1 MTRSTA
7 DTIVV
12 GGGLIGCALA
22 AELRERGQS
31 VLVLERGEPGAEASS
46 AAAGLLS
53 PQSDARARDA
63 LFEVGAESLALY
75 PGWTARLS
83 EETGVDCGFRRAG
96 LLRCAFSETER
107 ESLAAAYGWQGAEG
121 LGVELRS
128 GEALERDRDELS
140 LAPGVR
146 AALLFAD
153 EAAVNPRALSRAA
166 WLTAE
171 RRGAAVRA
179 GVAVRRFVL
188 ERGRCVGVET
198 DEGAFTAGAVVD
210 AAGAWAAFDLGLPF
224 PVPVR
229 PVRGQIVALRVE
241 GFVPARIV
249 CSEDVYVLPRA
260 DGTVLIGSTLETV
273 GFRKA
278 VTAGAVA
285 KLLEGAV
292 RVLPRLAG
300 ARFEDAWSGLRPGTP
315 DGWPILG
322 ESPVP
327 GLFFAAGHFRSGI
340 LLAPATARLVAD
352 AIGGVRAPA
361 MSAFSIE
368 RFAGRLSVS

>member
-63 LFEVGAESLALY
+63 LFELGAESLALY

-153 EAAVNPRALSRAA
+153 EAAVNPRALTRAA

-241 GFVPARIV
+241 GLVPARIV

-273 GFRKA
+273 GFRKGSPREPSRGSSRA
-278 VTAGAVA
+278 PSGSSRASRGRGSRTPGPGCGPARPTAGRSSASLRSRA
-285 KLLEGAV
+285 
-292 RVLPRLAG
+292 
-300 ARFEDAWSGLRPGTP
+300 SSSRPGTSEAGSCSRRRP
-315 DGWPILG
+315 
-322 ESPVP
+322 P
-327 GLFFAAGHFRSGI
+327 GSSR
-340 LLAPATARLVAD
+340 T
-352 AIGGVRAPA
+352 
-361 MSAFSIE
+361 
-368 RFAGRLSVS
+368 